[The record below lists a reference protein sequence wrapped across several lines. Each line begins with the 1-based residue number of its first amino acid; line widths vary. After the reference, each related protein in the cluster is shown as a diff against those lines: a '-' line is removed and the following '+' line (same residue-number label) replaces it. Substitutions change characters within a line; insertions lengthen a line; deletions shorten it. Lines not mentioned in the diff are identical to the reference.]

1 MYYKTI
7 INLTT
12 LGIHSYDDY
21 DIKKS
26 HYRDPLYPYII
37 SFFIKKTIKDTA
49 ELSKC
54 HFEENSHKDICQE
67 SLKIIAEFNKWNYIF
82 FVFSL
87 ILISRYF
94 FKNYFAIIS
103 LLILINPLFKDQI
116 ILVFT
121 ELISMNL
128 ILIYSFFLNYF
139 ITKKN
144 NSIFS
149 SLLTGLVFALLMY
162 VKSVYFYL
170 IYIYVALSFVYLIFF
185 ILSKLYFL
193 NNMQIHFNFKFLI
206 VHCLIA
212 LSLIMPWQ
220 LRNVI
225 EFGDYKISDRAS
237 GVLSLRAEV
246 FDITKD
252 EYIHGFKYWLPD
264 SKLRDH
270 LILDKEILSVKFDD
284 SQENKLAWWNRHD
297 KTYGFVLSR
306 MSLDSIN
313 TNHLIEYESKK
324 VFMENFVLNVPITFL
339 FFYKSLFIEFKANI
353 FYKLVTWFLPLI
365 FLFFF
370 FKLLFTKNFFFIFF
384 FLPAISHIGIYSYFT
399 YYETRY
405 NLLIIPILWL
415 SIFIGL
421 NAKKN
426 QKKRKNIN
434 IRK

>member
-1 MYYKTI
+1 
-7 INLTT
+7 
-12 LGIHSYDDY
+12 
-21 DIKKS
+21 
-26 HYRDPLYPYII
+26 
-37 SFFIKKTIKDTA
+37 
-49 ELSKC
+49 
-54 HFEENSHKDICQE
+54 
-67 SLKIIAEFNKWNYIF
+67 
-82 FVFSL
+82 
-87 ILISRYF
+87 
-94 FKNYFAIIS
+94 
-103 LLILINPLFKDQI
+103 
-116 ILVFT
+116 
-121 ELISMNL
+121 
-128 ILIYSFFLNYF
+128 
-139 ITKKN
+139 
-144 NSIFS
+144 
-149 SLLTGLVFALLMY
+149 
-162 VKSVYFYL
+162 
-170 IYIYVALSFVYLIFF
+170 
-185 ILSKLYFL
+185 
-193 NNMQIHFNFKFLI
+193 MQINFNFMFLI
-206 VHCLIA
+206 VNCLIA

-270 LILDKEILSVKFDD
+270 LILDKEKLSVKFDD

-306 MSLDSIN
+306 MSLDTTN

-365 FLFFF
+365 FYFFSSNYYLQRISF
-370 FKLLFTKNFFFIFF
+370 LYF

-421 NAKKN
+421 NEKN
-426 QKKRKNIN
+426 QKKEKILILGSNSFSANTCANYLLAKNYTVIGISRLENFKLSIIRLKMN
-434 IRK
+434 IITVIIALILIKI